1 MTSKQRNNSP
11 KRPTR
16 RARAAAKPR
25 KNAGV
30 VWIDKDGK
38 PRIAAATLANGTV
51 ALPTKDLEPPK
62 KP

>member
-38 PRIAAATLANGTV
+38 PRIAAAWCSTCST
-51 ALPTKDLEPPK
+51 E
-62 KP
+62 